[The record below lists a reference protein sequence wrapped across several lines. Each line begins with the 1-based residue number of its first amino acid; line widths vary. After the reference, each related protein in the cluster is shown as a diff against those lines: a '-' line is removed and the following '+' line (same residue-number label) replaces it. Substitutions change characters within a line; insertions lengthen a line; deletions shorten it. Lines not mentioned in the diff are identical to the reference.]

1 MTARTA
7 EGGIRFARTGG
18 PEVLAWEAYDDAG
31 TPGDNEVRIRQTA
44 IGLNFIDTY
53 HRSGL
58 YPVPLPSGIGL
69 EAAGEIEAVGEGVE
83 HLRAGDRVGYCW
95 GPIGAYATHRTIGA
109 DMVVKLPNGVSDE
122 VAAAAMLKGLT
133 AEFLIERCAK
143 VQPGWTVL
151 LHAAAGGVGLIA
163 AQWLAA
169 IGATVIGTVGSGAKA
184 ELART
189 HGCAHVLR
197 RDADDIAAR
206 VREITGGAGVP
217 VVLDGVG
224 AATFEASLACLARRG
239 LLVSYG
245 NASGAVPPFELGRLA
260 RMGSQFVTR
269 PTLFDYYAT
278 RSEKEAGAVR
288 LFGLIADGS
297 IKIRI
302 DQTYPLQDAARAH
315 IDLEASRTTGSTVLI
330 P

>member
-1 MTARTA
+1 
-7 EGGIRFARTGG
+7 
-18 PEVLAWEAYDDAG
+18 
-31 TPGDNEVRIRQTA
+31 
-44 IGLNFIDTY
+44 
-53 HRSGL
+53 
-58 YPVPLPSGIGL
+58 
-69 EAAGEIEAVGEGVE
+69 
-83 HLRAGDRVGYCW
+83 
-95 GPIGAYATHRTIGA
+95 
-109 DMVVKLPNGVSDE
+109 
-122 VAAAAMLKGLT
+122 
-133 AEFLIERCAK
+133 
-143 VQPGWTVL
+143 
-151 LHAAAGGVGLIA
+151 
-163 AQWLAA
+163 
-169 IGATVIGTVGSGAKA
+169 
-184 ELART
+184 
-189 HGCAHVLR
+189 VLR